1 MKKARASLI
10 ASVAIG
16 LLAISTAGVSTYAWF
31 QANASATINAT
42 SASTTITVSKPD
54 DYTFYAYKG
63 NKLDSWDSSGT
74 FNNDFVAL
82 TTSSLVNT
90 YTSFEGIYPGKN
102 MIFALSIS
110 SASSAEIEIR
120 KIKSND
126 SNMEGLSQNRYV
138 AGTSNGTLINIGWA
152 IDIYSTCVSVT
163 TSTVPAYAN
172 YSSFISDPSSGNE
185 DQFLYDELSNDSAHH
200 RATYLAASSTTNN
213 VITLS
218 NPISIFDE
226 NSLDPTKD
234 TFIFYSV
241 TFSNSNT
248 TYFNEVSAATESSG
262 TPTIIDIVPA
272 SGSRYFKKA
281 TAGNSNCYG
290 GLSFA
295 LPELA
300 LLINE

>member
-102 MIFALSIS
+102 MIFALPPQS
-110 SASSAEIEIR
+110 SAMDSSENPMSLASLRTSGVSPALILYSMLMMFLSFLMKNTSQWESSAIFSGVQPLLRASPMTKMRWSVAFFSRSSMSLSRTSKRSSPLTPISR
-120 KIKSND
+120 DLSPLRRASSND
-126 SNMEGLSQNRYV
+126 LPM
-138 AGTSNGTLINIGWA
+138 A
-152 IDIYSTCVSVT
+152 IVSPVDFICVPRCL
-163 TSTVPAYAN
+163 STVRN
-172 YSSFISDPSSGNE
+172 
-185 DQFLYDELSNDSAHH
+185 LSKGH
-200 RATYLAASSTTNN
+200 LAIFSTT
-213 VITLS
+213 
-218 NPISIFDE
+218 
-226 NSLDPTKD
+226 
-234 TFIFYSV
+234 
-241 TFSNSNT
+241 
-248 TYFNEVSAATESSG
+248 
-262 TPTIIDIVPA
+262 
-272 SGSRYFKKA
+272 
-281 TAGNSNCYG
+281 
-290 GLSFA
+290 
-295 LPELA
+295 
-300 LLINE
+300 